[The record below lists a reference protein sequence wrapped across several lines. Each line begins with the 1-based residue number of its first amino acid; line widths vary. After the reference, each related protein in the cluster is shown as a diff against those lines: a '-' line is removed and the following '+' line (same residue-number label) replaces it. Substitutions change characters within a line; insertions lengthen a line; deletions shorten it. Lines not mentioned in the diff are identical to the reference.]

1 MFCFLCIVC
10 FCLVLMIIVTTNK
23 IQSSNLK
30 NKKEDFPGGPV
41 TKICTPNAEGLS
53 SIPGQG
59 TRSHMLELRVKL
71 SQLKDPTCCSADLTR
86 PCSQRNR

>member
-1 MFCFLCIVC
+1 
-10 FCLVLMIIVTTNK
+10 MIIVTTNK

-59 TRSHMLELRVKL
+59 TRSHMLQCRSDKTLQSKKQITCIKENEKTQLRIGLGGGIKDDCL
-71 SQLKDPTCCSADLTR
+71 SF
-86 PCSQRNR
+86 